1 MIVVPIT
8 STVLDYHAVD
18 MSMHRIEMHRE
29 REIKWIY
36 RDGEKVKGNKSRRKR
51 GKNRG
56 RKGHEATKK
65 ENRIIWPD
73 IRSVEY
79 LTSCPDAWISGECIV
94 VATPPLIRKLAFF
107 HLPSATPL
115 PLLPPSDNP
124 TVGHSPFLSLFFPSL
139 PLPSLVFE
147 SPKFEARK
155 ERTCLSPRSID
166 KYQEARRGEV
176 RGVAAG
182 FSLVARGGRMGNF
195 TAAKCFTARINAGG
209 SMTTTGETGTKL
221 NSTLFNGRPGHADNL
236 LTAHEP

>member
-8 STVLDYHAVD
+8 SSVLDYHAVD

-79 LTSCPDAWISGECIV
+79 LTSYPDAWISGECIV

-115 PLLPPSDNP
+115 LPPTIQRSDIR
-124 TVGHSPFLSLFFPSL
+124 PFSLFFFPF

>member
-1 MIVVPIT
+1 M
-8 STVLDYHAVD
+8 
-18 MSMHRIEMHRE
+18 
-29 REIKWIY
+29 
-36 RDGEKVKGNKSRRKR
+36 KGNKSRRKR

-115 PLLPPSDNP
+115 LPLSDNP
-124 TVGHSPFLSLFFPSL
+124 TVGHSSFLSLFFSL
-139 PLPSLVFE
+139 PSSSLLVFE

-166 KYQEARRGEV
+166 KYQEARRGA
-176 RGVAAG
+176 R
-182 FSLVARGGRMGNF
+182 RGGGFLSR
-195 TAAKCFTARINAGG
+195 
-209 SMTTTGETGTKL
+209 STGRSHGK
-221 NSTLFNGRPGHADNL
+221 FHGR
-236 LTAHEP
+236 

>member
-8 STVLDYHAVD
+8 SIVLDYHAVD

-124 TVGHSPFLSLFFPSL
+124 TVGHSPFLSLFFPPFLFPPSSSSL
-139 PLPSLVFE
+139 LNSRHGKSARVSLLGPSTNT
-147 SPKFEARK
+147 R
-155 ERTCLSPRSID
+155 
-166 KYQEARRGEV
+166 RRGEA
-176 RGVAAG
+176 RCAAWRRV
-182 FSLVARGGRMGNF
+182 SL
-195 TAAKCFTARINAGG
+195 
-209 SMTTTGETGTKL
+209 S
-221 NSTLFNGRPGHADNL
+221 
-236 LTAHEP
+236 

>member
-8 STVLDYHAVD
+8 SSVLDYHAVD

-115 PLLPPSDNP
+115 LPPTIQRSDIR
-124 TVGHSPFLSLFFPSL
+124 PFSLFFFPPFLFPPSSSSL
-139 PLPSLVFE
+139 LNSRHGKSARVSLLGPSTNT
-147 SPKFEARK
+147 R
-155 ERTCLSPRSID
+155 
-166 KYQEARRGEV
+166 RRGEA
-176 RGVAAG
+176 RCAAWRRV
-182 FSLVARGGRMGNF
+182 SL
-195 TAAKCFTARINAGG
+195 
-209 SMTTTGETGTKL
+209 S
-221 NSTLFNGRPGHADNL
+221 
-236 LTAHEP
+236 